1 MKQRKQSQTQAV
13 LDEWCQGRKKHTVGE
28 LLDILITPGLVD
40 NQEAAMV
47 VTNLLRRAGHTI
59 QVCNFFPFI
68 KIPS

>member
-1 MKQRKQSQTQAV
+1 M
-13 LDEWCQGRKKHTVGE
+13 GE